1 MNAEDAGASA
11 ASASTAAVATEVSQ
25 PSVVEAVQAQQA
37 FDAAKAKTGAPVPG
51 QLDVLAENVEQ
62 AAKKTTR
69 SWTSWLTGR

>member
-1 MNAEDAGASA
+1 
-11 ASASTAAVATEVSQ
+11 
-25 PSVVEAVQAQQA
+25 VVEAVQAQQA